1 MQQKANTAKDA
12 QTTEQILN
20 LPVEQIRPFDNH
32 PFQVNDD
39 DELMQQTIDSIMQ
52 VGVLNPV
59 IVRPMEDGGSPAIG
73 GFVPV
78 SLPE

>member
-39 DELMQQTIDSIMQ
+39 DYQITE
-52 VGVLNPV
+52 
-59 IVRPMEDGGSPAIG
+59 GGCRDREPLR
-73 GFVPV
+73 GFH
-78 SLPE
+78 SGFCNI